1 MMGLANTYYRLG
13 RYAEAEALFLRTYEG
28 RRRLLGALLDRDGQT
43 LKELCDVL
51 PDMTRPGVMNH
62 LKVLEEGGLVATA
75 KVGRERHH
83 YLNPVPIQLIHDRW
97 LDKFTA
103 PEVRA
108 LARMTAGLDD
118 PTFDEGAPMTAPD
131 HIHETYI
138 RCTPD
143 AAWQAIVDGEKT
155 AKYFYGT
162 RIECDLEAGAPM
174 RYLDAEGSVVADGE
188 IVAVEPGHRLEMMFH
203 PRWSPELD
211 AAGAVRT
218 AWIVEETMGLTKVRV
233 EYYDLRS
240 PTREEFEGGIP
251 FIVAG
256 MKTLLETGAPI
267 TA

>member
-1 MMGLANTYYRLG
+1 MDDVFR
-13 RYAEAEALFLRTYEG
+13 ALNDDS
-28 RRRLLGALLDRDGQT
+28 RRLLLDALLEQDGQT

-103 PEVRA
+103 PGVQA

-118 PTFDEGAPMTAPD
+118 PNHQGASMTAPN
-131 HIHETYI
+131 HIHETFI
-138 RCTPD
+138 RCTPE
-143 AAWQAIVDGEKT
+143 AAWRAIVDGDQT
-155 AKYFYGT
+155 VQYFFGT
-162 RIECDLEAGAPM
+162 RIDCELEAGAPM
-174 RYLDAEGSVVADGE
+174 RYLDADGNVVADGE
-188 IVAVEPGHRLEMMFH
+188 IVAVDPGRRLEMTFH

-218 AWIVEETMGLTKVRV
+218 AWIVEEAMGLTKVRV
-233 EYYDLRS
+233 EYYDLQS
-240 PTREEFEGGIP
+240 PTLEDFQQGIP

-267 TA
+267 GG

>member
-1 MMGLANTYYRLG
+1 MAAVFR
-13 RYAEAEALFLRTYEG
+13 ALNDDS
-28 RRRLLGALLDRDGQT
+28 RRQLLDALLEEDGQT
-43 LKELCDVL
+43 LRQLCEVL

-103 PEVRA
+103 PGVQA
-108 LARMTAGLDD
+108 LARLTAQL
-118 PTFDEGAPMTAPD
+118 DEGSTMTAPN

-138 RCTPD
+138 RCTPE
-143 AAWQAIVDGEKT
+143 AAWQAIVDGEQT
-155 AKYFYGT
+155 VQYFFGT

-174 RYLDAEGSVVADGE
+174 RYLGEDGSVVADGE
-188 IVAVEPGHRLEMMFH
+188 ILAVEPGRRLEVMFH

-218 AWIVEETMGLTKVRV
+218 AWIVEEAMGLTKVRV
-233 EYYDLRS
+233 EYYDLQS
-240 PTREEFEGGIP
+240 PTLEDFQQGIP

-267 TA
+267 GG

>member
-1 MMGLANTYYRLG
+1 MASVFR
-13 RYAEAEALFLRTYEG
+13 ALNDDN
-28 RRRLLGALLDRDGQT
+28 RRRLLDALLEQDGQT
-43 LKELCDVL
+43 LRQLCEVL

-103 PEVRA
+103 PDVRA
-108 LARMTAGLDD
+108 LARMTTGLDQGHD
-118 PTFDEGAPMTAPD
+118 MSAPT

-138 RCTPD
+138 RCTPE
-143 AAWQAIVDGEKT
+143 AAWQAIVDGEQT
-155 AKYFYGT
+155 AQYFFST

-174 RYLDAEGSVVADGE
+174 RYLDAEGNVVADGE
-188 IVAVEPGHRLEMMFH
+188 ILAVDAGRRLEMMFH

-218 AWIVEETMGLTKVRV
+218 AWIVEEAMGLTKVRV
-233 EYYDLRS
+233 EYYDLQS
-240 PTREEFEGGIP
+240 PTLEDFQQGIP

-267 TA
+267 AG